1 MAHANPRPI
10 SHGARTVVAWVALI
24 TGFLLLTLA
33 LGLRAD
39 AEELS
44 ARASRTNDFTASG
57 TIRSLALENVNGD
70 VVVTAGTSFSANIT
84 VTVKARTES
93 LAKKTLDETRVR
105 FTNESGELTLYAEFP
120 GMRVSR
126 SGRSWHVHGDRD
138 DRGYQIDVRCSV
150 VLPPD
155 ASLEVSSVNG
165 NVSSTGVAG
174 EQRLGTVNGNV
185 SLAGARH
192 DVRLNTVNGNIEGT
206 LADLPKGADV
216 KAETVNGNIVLRL
229 PARAGFDFSGRTMSG
244 EILSTFPLPPS
255 EADRAMED
263 AERERERARTE
274 HERVRGERE
283 RIRAEAQRERERARR
298 ERERER
304 RKGHEADE
312 DGDVEIDID
321 MSELNESL
329 KSLDKELAQMGR
341 EISRS
346 VTMNLNRS
354 YEGTVNGGGAQIRC
368 SNLNGKI
375 LLLAEGTT
383 EAQAKAIVSTRR
395 GRTIT
400 VPHVPAA
407 PHVTVLAPRPPM
419 APLAPKAPKA
429 PKLPKPPRAP
439 KWHAGDESEEGSI
452 VRGNIEGAFYCT
464 LPLGDITVG
473 KVSGKVKATTQS
485 GQIHVGEAGDGAEL
499 LTSGG
504 DVGIDSVKGDLKAT
518 TYGGDVRAGSVTG
531 DARVETSGGDVVVR
545 SCGGALTAKTGGGDI
560 SVKARGPI
568 RAQTSGGSVTAELT
582 SAQQKDA
589 SELSTSGGDVTL
601 TLPANFKGDV
611 EVRVNGVDSEGDY
624 IVSEFSELSVSKRH
638 GSQSAEGRLGG
649 GGARVTVRST
659 SGTVTIRKGP
669 NA

>member
-1 MAHANPRPI
+1 
-10 SHGARTVVAWVALI
+10 
-24 TGFLLLTLA
+24 
-33 LGLRAD
+33 
-39 AEELS
+39 
-44 ARASRTNDFTASG
+44 
-57 TIRSLALENVNGD
+57 
-70 VVVTAGTSFSANIT
+70 
-84 VTVKARTES
+84 
-93 LAKKTLDETRVR
+93 
-105 FTNESGELTLYAEFP
+105 
-120 GMRVSR
+120 
-126 SGRSWHVHGDRD
+126 GRSWHVHGDRD

-155 ASLEVSSVNG
+155 ASLDVSSVNG
-165 NVSSTGVAG
+165 SVSSTGIAG

-185 SLAGARH
+185 SLAGARR

-229 PARAGFDFSGRTMSG
+229 PARAGFEFSGRTMSG
-244 EILSTFPLPPS
+244 EILSTFALPPS

-263 AERERERARTE
+263 AERERERARA
-274 HERVRGERE
+274 EREKVRGERE

-304 RKGHEADE
+304 ERSKTHEPDE
-312 DGDVEIDID
+312 DGDMEIDID

-395 GRTIT
+395 GRSIT

-407 PHVTVLAPRPPM
+407 PHVTVHAPRPPM
-419 APLAPKAPKA
+419 APVAPMAPLPPRA
-429 PKLPKPPRAP
+429 PKPPKPPKPP
-439 KWHAGDESEEGSI
+439 KWHAGDESEEGSL
-452 VRGNIEGAFYCT
+452 VRGDIAGDFYSS
-464 LPLGDITVG
+464 LPLGDITLG

-485 GQIHVGEAGDGAEL
+485 GQIHVGEAGNGAEL
-499 LTSGG
+499 LSSGG

-518 TYGGDVRAGSVTG
+518 TYGGEVRAGSVTG
-531 DARVETSGGDVVVR
+531 DARLETSGGDVVVR

-589 SELSTSGGDVTL
+589 SEISTSGGDVTL
-601 TLPANFKGDV
+601 TLPANFKGDLD
-611 EVRVNGVDSEGDY
+611 VRVNGVDSEGDY
-624 IVSEFSELSVSKRH
+624 IVSEFPELSVSKRH

-649 GGARVTVRST
+649 GGTRVTVRST

-669 NA
+669 AA